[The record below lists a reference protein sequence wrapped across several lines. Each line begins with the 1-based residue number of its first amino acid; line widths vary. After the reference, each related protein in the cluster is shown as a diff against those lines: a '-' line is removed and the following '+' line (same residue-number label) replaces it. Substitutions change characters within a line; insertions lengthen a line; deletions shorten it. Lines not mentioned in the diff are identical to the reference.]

1 MKRLHS
7 NFLLIL
13 FLCSLFSFS
22 QENTAK
28 DIRFRVQVKDLI
40 ADNAAFD
47 DYLARVTES
56 VTTNLKQTNRVDV
69 FGTKTKKAVD
79 EVIEKSF
86 EGDASNWIW
95 DTNEKMV
102 KYTITGAVNSIKLYT
117 VSDGYY
123 KSSINFTLV
132 VTDNNTKDVIAQ
144 QEFVSEKKL
153 KSQASRTLAFNQA
166 LKSTEKAQ
174 RKFFKSIFNLRTTI
188 LKFDDYNKKSV
199 SSLTITSGKTSGL
212 KKNDELIVKYIEIID
227 GFEDETIIGSLK
239 VQELGTRTSK
249 CKVSKG
255 GKEIL
260 KLFDKKNRESL
271 ICELKQ
277 DKK

>member
-1 MKRLHS
+1 MRVLYS
-7 NFLLIL
+7 NFLLVL
-13 FLCSLFSFS
+13 FFFSLICFS

-40 ADNAAFD
+40 ADNAAFEE
-47 DYLARVTES
+47 YLARITES

-69 FGTKTKKAVD
+69 FGTKNEKAID
-79 EVIEKSF
+79 DVIAESM
-86 EGDASNWIW
+86 EQDASKWIW

-102 KYTITGAVNSIKLYT
+102 KYTVTGSVNSIKLYT
-117 VSDGYY
+117 LSDNYY

-153 KSQASRTLAFNQA
+153 KSQASRTPAFNQA

-174 RKFFKSIFNLRTTI
+174 RKFFKSVFNLRTTI
-188 LKFDDYNKKSV
+188 LKFDDYNKKNV
-199 SSLTITSGKTSGL
+199 SSLTVTSGKTSGL
-212 KKNDELIVKYIEIID
+212 KKNDELIVKHIEIID
-227 GFEDETIIGSLK
+227 GFQDETTVGILK
-239 VQELGTRTSK
+239 VKEVGARTSK
-249 CKVSKG
+249 CQVSKG

-260 KLFDKKNRESL
+260 KLFDKKNRETL
-271 ICELKQ
+271 ICELKK